1 MKSRWNSSTKKKSSK
16 KRLLLRL
23 SFEKKGLPLLSRHAA
38 VVSFIF
44 LISDKGQVA
53 STHVICIWL
62 FDSRTLCC
70 DELVAS
76 LVDYTYAYLALIPL
90 LAKAPNEVAAV
101 WAEGGLS
108 QKGRHEFVRID
119 LMDTTF
125 HCTSTVFFRE
135 TTFALLEL
143 TDRLRLFLLRCPLQF
158 DFHVQT
164 SVGFQI
170 SLKNKITN
178 GKSRSYHLIWSLGM

>member
-1 MKSRWNSSTKKKSSK
+1 MYSKKSLE
-16 KRLLLRL
+16 KRLLLRPL
-23 SFEKKGLPLLSRHAA
+23 QKGLLLSRL
-38 VVSFIF
+38 SFIF
-44 LISDKGQVA
+44 LRLRDKGQVD
-53 STHVICIWL
+53 THVICIWL

-108 QKGRHEFVRID
+108 QKRRHEFVRID

-135 TTFALLEL
+135 TTFAFLEL
-143 TDRLRLFLLRCPLQF
+143 TDRLRLFLLSCPLQF

-164 SVGFQI
+164 SVWFQI
-170 SLKNKITN
+170 SLEKKQKIF
-178 GKSRSYHLIWSLGM
+178 R

>member
-1 MKSRWNSSTKKKSSK
+1 
-16 KRLLLRL
+16 
-23 SFEKKGLPLLSRHAA
+23 
-38 VVSFIF
+38 
-44 LISDKGQVA
+44 
-53 STHVICIWL
+53 
-62 FDSRTLCC
+62 
-70 DELVAS
+70 
-76 LVDYTYAYLALIPL
+76 
-90 LAKAPNEVAAV
+90 
-101 WAEGGLS
+101 
-108 QKGRHEFVRID
+108 
-119 LMDTTF
+119 MDTTF

-178 GKSRSYHLIWSLGM
+178 GKSRSYHLIWSLGNVIFIVVIDQKNIFSLVVVATTKEDSQFTHFFEIFKLQSLF